1 MDAVIMAGGEGTRL
15 KSVTGETPKPMAL
28 LCGKPILEHILLLLK
43 QNGITNVCI
52 SLRYRPEEITSYF
65 GNGKSLGMNI
75 RYNIEDKPLGT
86 AGGVKA
92 CLNRNIGDSFL
103 VISGDC
109 ACDFD
114 LRRLMAAHMVRNNA
128 VTMALHP
135 CSAPLRFGTVLTDP
149 KGQIVSFTE
158 KPNWSRVVSDLVNT
172 GIYIIDRKAMSLV
185 PDGKPFDFSK
195 ELFPML
201 MSNGYTL
208 GGVVMNGYW
217 CDIGTPREYHRCNLD
232 ALDGKLR
239 LSSPPETISPP
250 QHTAVPKSGIWR
262 EVSCADRA
270 RLMRAMSQSLM
281 EAGAD
286 FADGINLSQNG
297 DQIHIFPSE
306 NANTIHI
313 NVCGNTPSHAEK
325 TADIY
330 EKLAKKLS
338 EGPTS

>member
-43 QNGITNVCI
+43 QNGIRNVCI
-52 SLRYRPEEITSYF
+52 SLRYRPEVITSYF

-75 RYNIEDKPLGT
+75 RYSIENTPLGT
-86 AGGVKA
+86 AGGVKS
-92 CLNRNIGDSFL
+92 CLNHNIGDNFL

-114 LRRLMAAHMVRNNA
+114 LRRLIAAHMVRKNA
-128 VTMALHP
+128 VTMALYP
-135 CSAPLRFGTVLTDP
+135 CSSPLRFGTVLTDT

-158 KPNWSRVVSDLVNT
+158 KPGWNRVVSDLVNT

-201 MSNGYTL
+201 MPKGYPL

-239 LSSPPETISPP
+239 LSLQREAAAQP
-250 QHTAVPKSGIWR
+250 QHPSTPRSGIWR
-262 EVSCADRA
+262 EVACADRA
-270 RLMRAMSQSLM
+270 RLMRVMSQSLM

-286 FADGINLSQNG
+286 FTDGINISQGGNR
-297 DQIHIFPSE
+297 IHIFPSA
-306 NANTIHI
+306 NASSNHI
-313 NVCGNTPSHAEK
+313 NVCANAPEHAEN

-330 EKLAKKLS
+330 ENLAKRLA
-338 EGPTS
+338 ETPGP

>member
-15 KSVTGETPKPMAL
+15 KSVTGDTPKPMAL

-52 SLRYRPEEITSYF
+52 SLRYRPEAIISYF
-65 GNGKSLGMNI
+65 GSGKSLGMNI
-75 RYNIEDKPLGT
+75 RYNIEDRPLGT

-92 CLNRNIGDSFL
+92 CLNHSFSDSFL

-128 VTMALHP
+128 VTMALFP
-135 CSAPLRFGTVLTDP
+135 CASPLRFGTVLTDVS
-149 KGQIVSFTE
+149 GRIVSFTE

-172 GIYIIDRKAMSLV
+172 GIYIIDRKVMSHV

-195 ELFPML
+195 ELFPLL
-201 MSNGYTL
+201 MSKGYSL
-208 GGVVMNGYW
+208 GGIVMKGYW
-217 CDIGTPREYHRCNLD
+217 CDIGTPREYHSCNLD
-232 ALDGKLR
+232 ALDGKLN
-239 LSSPPETISPP
+239 LSQQIIPLP
-250 QHTAVPKSGIWR
+250 QPHPTPTVKSGIWR
-262 EVSCADRA
+262 EVPCADRA
-270 RLMRAMSQSLM
+270 RLMRAMSQNLM

-286 FADGINLSQNG
+286 FTNGITLSQNG

-306 NANTIHI
+306 NSSSIHI
-313 NVCGNTPSHAEK
+313 NICGNAYSHPEK

-338 EGPTS
+338 EEPTP